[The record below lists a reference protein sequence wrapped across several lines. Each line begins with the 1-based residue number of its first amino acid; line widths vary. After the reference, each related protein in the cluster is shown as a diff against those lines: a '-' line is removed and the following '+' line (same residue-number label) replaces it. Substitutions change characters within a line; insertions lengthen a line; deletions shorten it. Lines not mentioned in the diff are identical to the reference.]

1 MGRYPNRG
9 KRQFS
14 EREKRA
20 YSAGCGYGAAK
31 NGKKVKCRTEK
42 ERQSFSNG
50 VKSVSYRVKVKN
62 IRRRNQK

>member
-14 EREKRA
+14 NREKRA

-31 NGKKVKCRTEK
+31 AGKKVRCRTEK

-50 VKSVSYRVKVKN
+50 VKSVSYRDKVK
-62 IRRRNQK
+62 RYSRSK